1 MTEDDYLPLSYL
13 NDLLF
18 CERRAA
24 LHLNE
29 QIWKDNQ
36 FVKGLRSCLIAG
48 VGALRRLDDGCG
60 RALS

>member
-1 MTEDDYLPLSYL
+1 MLEVRPSEDDYLPLRSL

-24 LHLNE
+24 LHLIE

-36 FVKGLRSCLIAG
+36 FTTEGSYSHKQI
-48 VGALRRLDDGCG
+48 G
-60 RALS
+60 RAHV